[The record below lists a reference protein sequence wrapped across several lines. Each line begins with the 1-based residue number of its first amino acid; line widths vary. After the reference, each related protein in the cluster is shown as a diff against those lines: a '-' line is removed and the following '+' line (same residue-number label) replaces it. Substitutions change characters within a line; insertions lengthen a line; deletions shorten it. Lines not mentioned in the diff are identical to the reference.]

1 MERKTFIIAGIS
13 ISILFLALLLFFF
26 GKWILNE
33 TNKWLESD
41 AENFANALANS
52 LIESIK
58 VPWETGDDISL
69 NSIIYRIK
77 RENRQI
83 EEISV
88 IGGDNIV
95 IGHTDPENILSKFE
109 LPEEAPF
116 DLKSYG
122 LKIKN
127 DKVFIL
133 RPALSTP
140 GDTLGYVYI
149 SLIPS
154 SLREGKDTLRRIL
167 FLFVVALSALFLF
180 LSAILIYIT
189 TPEKRGIVAPS
200 PKFSDFISSLTPQSG
215 GYKPENWLLYPFFEK
230 GEIPNIFY
238 RIFRVS
244 SEKWGVF
251 SFQVI
256 SSGYNWS
263 ILFPFIN
270 SYIDRFLFTEE
281 DPFVILRGLVNE
293 FSKVSLSEGVV
304 EGSIIFFDEEE
315 KKIKGAAFGDHIL
328 YRKKEEALLPL
339 YQVGRF
345 YDFSNRSGE
354 VKYFEAPF
362 DDSFFLVTGNF
373 YRWEKFNDIFQKI
386 SQVKT
391 EEDIKKSIEDFR
403 FIYEESKMKEG
414 VFALFF
420 KKTKEVEE

>member
-1 MERKTFIIAGIS
+1 MERKNFIVAGLSIAV
-13 ISILFLALLLFFF
+13 LFLVVLLFFF

-33 TNKWLESD
+33 TNKWLTSD
-41 AENFANALANS
+41 AENFANAVANS
-52 LIESIK
+52 LMESIK
-58 VPWETGDDISL
+58 VPWETGDDMTL

-77 RENRQI
+77 KENRQI

-88 IGGDNIV
+88 IDRDNTI
-95 IGHTDPENILSKFE
+95 IGHTNPENILSKFK

-133 RPALSTP
+133 RPVLSTL
-140 GDTLGYVYI
+140 GDTLGYVYM

-154 SLREGKDTLRRIL
+154 SLREGRDALRRIL

-180 LSAILIYIT
+180 LSAILIYIS
-189 TPEKRGIVAPS
+189 TPEQRKVTMPS

-238 RIFRVS
+238 RIFRIS
-244 SEKWGVF
+244 SERWGVL

-256 SSGYNWS
+256 SGGYNWS

-270 SYIDRFLFTEE
+270 SYLDKFLFTEE
-281 DPFVILRGLVNE
+281 DPFVILKGLVDE
-293 FSKVSLSEGVV
+293 FSKISLTEGVV
-304 EGSIIFFDEEE
+304 EGSLIFFEEGD
-315 KKIKGAAFGDHIL
+315 KKIKGAAFGDHLL
-328 YRKKEEALLPL
+328 YRKKEGSLLPL
-339 YQVGRF
+339 YETPKF
-345 YDFSNRSGE
+345 YDFSHRSAE

-373 YRWEKFNDIFQKI
+373 YRWEKFNDIFQKVT
-386 SQVKT
+386 QVRT
-391 EEDIKKSIEDFR
+391 EEDIKKIIEDFR
-403 FIYEESKMKEG
+403 FLYEESKMKEG
-414 VFALFF
+414 AFALFF